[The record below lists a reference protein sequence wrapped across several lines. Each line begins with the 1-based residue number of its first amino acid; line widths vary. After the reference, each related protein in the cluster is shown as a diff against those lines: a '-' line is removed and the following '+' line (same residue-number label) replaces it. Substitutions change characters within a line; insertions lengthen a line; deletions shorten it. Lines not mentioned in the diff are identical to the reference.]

1 MAASFGVWEVRFP
14 SSRAVYDDDEDEDED
29 PSILEEYSKS
39 IVFHWAPDVSE
50 SFQTSLPRECP
61 LLVLAFGEVAAT
73 FLEAHLL
80 KAESKILA
88 CISPRKENEPNFE
101 NLCVVTKSAANSC
114 LYRASGHNEAVICH
128 CRNPVPPERA
138 FHWTEK
144 LFQNFKPSQVVILTS
159 SPACEYH
166 TSDPGNLKSDFIK
179 VLKTD
184 SWQERIP
191 EKECSFLE
199 TPNIVSGL
207 AASVLQYC
215 QIYHLAAALFVC
227 YTESSQV
234 DSRSVEAFQFLL
246 KTSPLNSLPQA
257 SDDQVMRVLK
267 SLGAGKLI
275 ETNMYT

>member
-14 SSRAVYDDDEDEDED
+14 SSRAVYDDDEVEDED

-88 CISPRKENEPNFE
+88 CISSRKENEPNFE
-101 NLCVVTKSAANSC
+101 NLCAVTKSAANSC

-138 FHWTEK
+138 FHWTE
-144 LFQNFKPSQVVILTS
+144 
-159 SPACEYH
+159 
-166 TSDPGNLKSDFIK
+166 K